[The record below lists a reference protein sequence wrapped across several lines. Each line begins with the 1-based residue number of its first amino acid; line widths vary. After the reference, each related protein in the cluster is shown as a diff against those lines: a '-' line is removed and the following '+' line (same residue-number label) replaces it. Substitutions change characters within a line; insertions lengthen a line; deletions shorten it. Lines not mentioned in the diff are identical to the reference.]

1 MSVNPNS
8 AVIYFNYYA
17 FHHKNNLLFPYIKLQ
32 LFSAGNRCCLAVMPL
47 SDLTKIHTQQLL
59 SELMYVQAYN
69 MLTDDCKEALKYNDA
84 KTFKEYYIDLRFP
97 EKQEYSLSKWAVEG
111 DNVVYLVTFNGDLL
125 ATGGEKYSSNEE
137 YYTFVKK
144 DNEYKI
150 NVNNYIYC
158 ENKNTRYVF
167 DDIDVKIGKINRY
180 SKYEEMTIEIKNNS
194 QKTIAVTTNDAGNRV
209 YLTNT
214 KGAIYSSINS
224 VLDEQDLILNAGET
238 KEITVKFN
246 KLYSVANKADK
257 LIFPKIIL
265 DYEDYLSTHNR
276 TAYSNTTTIAV
287 QYN

>member
-1 MSVNPNS
+1 MKKFVSYCNS
-8 AVIYFNYYA
+8 
-17 FHHKNNLLFPYIKLQ
+17 
-32 LFSAGNRCCLAVMPL
+32 G
-47 SDLTKIHTQQLL
+47 D
-59 SELMYVQAYN
+59 YVQAYN

-111 DNVVYLVTFNGDLL
+111 DNAVYLVTFNGDLL

-150 NVNNYIYC
+150 NVNNYIFC

-276 TAYSNTTTIAV
+276 TAYSNTTTITV